1 MIIASQNLTN
11 FDISLPDETIF
22 RVNLAWIDNLE
33 NLKNILK
40 KYKDRK
46 IFLDLPRN
54 RTKPP
59 NNRYSISELKPIL
72 ETFSNIKFLAISNVD
87 SPSDLENFLE
97 LVKDDCVLVPKIE
110 SPKGVENIQKISD
123 VLGKNKIIMLDHDD
137 LYSSLLKSNDDP
149 KNFQKYLKILSD
161 YCTDNNITLLRT
173 IGVLFGD
180 YEKRISEYIK

>member
-22 RVNLAWIDNLE
+22 RVNLAWVDDLE

-59 NNRYSISELKPIL
+59 HNKYSISELKPIL

-87 SPSDLENFLE
+87 SPSDL
-97 LVKDDCVLVPKIE
+97 C
-110 SPKGVENIQKISD
+110 
-123 VLGKNKIIMLDHDD
+123 
-137 LYSSLLKSNDDP
+137 
-149 KNFQKYLKILSD
+149 
-161 YCTDNNITLLRT
+161 R
-173 IGVLFGD
+173 
-180 YEKRISEYIK
+180 

>member
-1 MIIASQNLTN
+1 MIIASQNLAN
-11 FDISLPDETIF
+11 FDVSLPNETIF
-22 RVNLAWIDNLE
+22 RINLAWVDDLE

-40 KYKDRK
+40 KHSDRK

-59 NNRYSISELKPIL
+59 NNKYSISELKPII
-72 ETFSNIKFLAISNVD
+72 ENFQNIKFLAISNVD

-110 SPKGVENIQKISD
+110 SPLGVQNIDKISE
-123 VLGKNKIIMLDHDD
+123 VLGTNKIIMLDHDD
-137 LYSSLLKSNDDP
+137 LYSSLLRSADDP
-149 KNFQKYLKILSD
+149 KNFQKYLKTLTD
-161 YCTDNNITLLRT
+161 YCADNNIILLRT

-180 YEKRISEYIK
+180 NEKRISEYIK